1 MSESEL
7 LVRRINDGT
16 VIDHIDE
23 GKGLHVLSGKMG
35 LDMQMP
41 NVREVLIRTDKK
53 EIILSKPEVTEMKS
67 KDKSIFTI
75 TSDGYEEKELDVPI
89 FSDEDID
96 LVCQQSGTDKE
107 KAINALTESDGD
119 IARAILLLTT
129 A

>member
-1 MSESEL
+1 MLSAMGIDKDGG
-7 LVRRINDGT
+7 LV
-16 VIDHIDE
+16 
-23 GKGLHVLSGKMG
+23 
-35 LDMQMP
+35 MQEMP

>member
-1 MSESEL
+1 M
-7 LVRRINDGT
+7 RRMMD
-16 VIDHIDE
+16 
-23 GKGLHVLSGKMG
+23 KMG
-35 LDMQMP
+35 LDMQEMP

-96 LVCQQSGTDKE
+96 LVCQQSGTASMVREMPYRLSLCLSAKLGHKE
-107 KAINALTESDGD
+107 KAISRHTFDDCYDFASMQNWHQNPL
-119 IARAILLLTT
+119 
-129 A
+129 